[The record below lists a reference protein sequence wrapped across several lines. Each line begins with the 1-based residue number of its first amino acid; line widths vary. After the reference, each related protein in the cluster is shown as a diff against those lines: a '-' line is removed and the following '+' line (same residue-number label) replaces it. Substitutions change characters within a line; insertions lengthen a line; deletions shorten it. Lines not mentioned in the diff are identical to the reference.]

1 MEIKPR
7 IIAFYLPQYHPIP
20 ENDKWWGKGFTEWF
34 NVVKGKPRFRNHYQ
48 PHLPADLGF
57 YDLRLEEIRI
67 AQAEMAKEHG
77 LGGFCYYHYWFN
89 GKMLL
94 ERPFNE
100 VLSSGKPDFPFCL
113 CWANE
118 NWTRKWDGL
127 EDEIIMKQNY
137 DEYNSEQHILWIEKA
152 FADKRYIRI
161 NNKPL
166 FLIYRADSI
175 PKLEERI
182 ILWRKIIKE
191 KGYDGIYLCSVKSF
205 HNKLSEDEIIKMGF
219 DALVEFYPGNDSLPH
234 MKYLSLP
241 RFLLFAIIN
250 KLISILGLKGRIKKL
265 PITFVYDYELMVN
278 KIINKTKSKYQVFPC
293 VIPSWDNTARSRW
306 ATVIQNK
313 NIDIYKK
320 WLNYTFERI
329 KNNSIEEQIVFIN
342 AWNEWAEGC
351 HLEPDVRNG
360 KKYLKATAEVINKQ
374 INESMTK

>member
-1 MEIKPR
+1 MVKIDRKIKL
-7 IIAFYLPQYHPIP
+7 IAVYLPQFHTIP
-20 ENDKWWGKGFTEWF
+20 ENDNWWGKGFTEWF

-137 DEYNSEQHILWIEKA
+137 DEYNSEQHILWLEKA

-175 PKLEERI
+175 PNLKERI
-182 ILWRKIIKE
+182 ILWRKIIEE
-191 KGYDGIYLCSVKSF
+191 KGYEGIYLCSVKSF
-205 HNKLSEDEIIKMGF
+205 HNKLSEDEIMKMGF

-234 MKYLSLP
+234 IKYSSLP
-241 RFLLFAIIN
+241 IFLLLAIIN
-250 KLISILGLKGRIKKL
+250 KLISILRLKDKIKKL

-278 KIINKTKSKYQVFPC
+278 KIINKAKSKYQVFPC
-293 VIPSWDNTARSRW
+293 VIPSWDNTARNRW
-306 ATVIQNK
+306 ATVLQNCK
-313 NIDIYKK
+313 IDIYKK
-320 WLNYTFERI
+320 WLNYAIERI
-329 KNNSIEEQIVFIN
+329 KNNSSDERIIFIN

-351 HLEPDVRNG
+351 HLEPDLRNG
-360 KKYLKATAEVINKQ
+360 KKYLEATAEVINK
-374 INESMTK
+374 